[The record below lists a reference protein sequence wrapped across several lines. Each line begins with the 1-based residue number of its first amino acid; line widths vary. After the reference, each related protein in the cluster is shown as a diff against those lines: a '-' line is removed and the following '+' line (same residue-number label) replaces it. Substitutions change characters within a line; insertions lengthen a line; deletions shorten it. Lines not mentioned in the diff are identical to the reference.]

1 MPRTIRPHEEVSPA
15 MSNTEGYVLPK
26 PGVPKTLGILNII
39 FGVLGVLIGI
49 CTVGGLLLAPV
60 IVEFGQR
67 TIKEAQAKV
76 ETQEKSRLKE
86 IDDRLAAAK
95 TDEEKKAIEQ
105 EKAAAE
111 ANKVVIN
118 PVDMSVATAI
128 MKDPTIMGVNYA
140 QMLTSLG
147 LSIAALVAGIGL
159 VRLRAWGRSLALW
172 EAGLRIAQLLAFIVI
187 NVVFVLPISQ
197 AANQKQIAQMEA
209 AAKAPG
215 AGQAEANA
223 LQLTKTMGGL
233 ALPLTIAQ
241 SLPWVIYPI
250 ILLVLLNGQGA
261 KAACR
266 PKKLASA
273 DDF

>member
-1 MPRTIRPHEEVSPA
+1 MSRTIRPNEEVSPA
-15 MSNTEGYVLPK
+15 MSNAEGYVIPK

-39 FGVLGVLIGI
+39 FGVLGVLVGI
-49 CTVGGLLLAPV
+49 CTVSSLLAAPALM
-60 IVEFGQR
+60 EFGQR
-67 TIKEAQAKV
+67 TIKEAQVKV
-76 ETQEKSRLKE
+76 ADQEKANLKS

-105 EKAAAE
+105 EKVAAE

-118 PVDMSVATAI
+118 PVDMSAATDI
-128 MKDPTIMGVNYA
+128 MKDPTIMGVTYA
-140 QMLTSLG
+140 QMATSLG

-172 EAGLRIAQLLAFIVI
+172 EAGLRIAQVLAFLVI

-197 AANQKQIAQMEA
+197 AASQKQIAKMEE

-223 LQLTKTMGGL
+223 LQLTRTMGGA

-250 ILLVLLNGQGA
+250 IVLILLNGQGA

-266 PKKLASA
+266 PKQLLST
-273 DDF
+273 DDL